1 MSKAKHQCPEFLWV
15 QFPSALMEIVDI
27 KPISVFH
34 PPIFPTHI
42 ALRWNCKIWIN
53 YGGRTVPCVIE
64 VFAFWFVKICKRI
77 FLLCVVNV
85 EKVMITVQTPNDAD
99 EWPILMCHDNEVTM
113 YRVLAGLILE
123 QEVALCLVCVDLGQS
138 GLTVEAK
145 IVLWRFQPKSQPDLT
160 FQNNS
165 LFFPSFSS
173 MIRSKWWFFARG
185 SKNFYF
191 MCLSEVR

>member
-1 MSKAKHQCPEFLWV
+1 M
-15 QFPSALMEIVDI
+15 
-27 KPISVFH
+27 
-34 PPIFPTHI
+34 
-42 ALRWNCKIWIN
+42 
-53 YGGRTVPCVIE
+53 
-64 VFAFWFVKICKRI
+64 KICKRI

-99 EWPILMCHDNEVTM
+99 EWPILICHDNEVPM

-123 QEVALCLVCVDLGQS
+123 QEVALCLVCVELGRS

-165 LFFPSFSS
+165 LFFPLILLYDPLKM
-173 MIRSKWWFFARG
+173 MILCWGKQKLLFHVCVRG
-185 SKNFYF
+185 ALRGDASAHVVHIQAIHQAHMRMERTKGEKTS
-191 MCLSEVR
+191 LKTRLKTA